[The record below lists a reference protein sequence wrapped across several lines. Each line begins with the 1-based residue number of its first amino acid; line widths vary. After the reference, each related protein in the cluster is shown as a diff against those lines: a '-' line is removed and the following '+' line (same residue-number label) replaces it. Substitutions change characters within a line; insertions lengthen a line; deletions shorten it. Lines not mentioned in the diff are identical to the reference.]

1 MFHLKIVLIGPC
13 KSGKTTIANFLSDST
28 ENVGGEYRPTQGVRI
43 VEFETQNS
51 NINNGGF
58 KTDVELWDC
67 SGDLKFESFW
77 PAIYKDANGIV
88 FVCDL
93 SVPDASSK
101 LDYYFESFVNQ
112 NSLLSSKNCLLI
124 ENVKNNEIRV
134 SSLSNVF
141 SKMQHISINGE
152 ENIQKLGEKF
162 NKYISTLLSGVR
174 DRSEQ
179 DELNILTIS

>member
-1 MFHLKIVLIGPC
+1 MFKTKRENTQDTKRS

-67 SGDLKFESFW
+67 SGDLKFENFW

-101 LDYYFESFVNQ
+101 LDYYFESF
-112 NSLLSSKNCLLI
+112 CLLPLFHQQNPGTAQHMSTTNSI
-124 ENVKNNEIRV
+124 TY
-134 SSLSNVF
+134 SLTVQLFDGQLPTHSD
-141 SKMQHISINGE
+141 G
-152 ENIQKLGEKF
+152 
-162 NKYISTLLSGVR
+162 
-174 DRSEQ
+174 
-179 DELNILTIS
+179 ILPL